1 MNIRETTIIFVL
13 AGFSSMAV
21 YSAEHPGKKIYES
34 SCASCHSTG
43 ALNAPK
49 INQTPKWRR
58 IERKGFNEV
67 VGNTL
72 VGVGSMPA
80 KGGKADLS
88 DMQVAQAVH
97 YLMITSLARIPEPT
111 EANVRAA
118 RAEGEKLAARR
129 AAAKK

>member
-1 MNIRETTIIFVL
+1 MSIRETTIIFVL
-13 AGFSSMAV
+13 AGLSSMAA

-43 ALNAPK
+43 ALNAPR

-72 VGVGSMPA
+72 VGIGSMPP
-80 KGGKADLS
+80 KGGKAGLS

-97 YLMITSLARIPEPT
+97 YLMRTSDSRIAEPT
-111 EANVRAA
+111 EENVRAA
-118 RAEGEKLAARR
+118 RAEGEKLAAKRTASR
-129 AAAKK
+129 K